1 MPSPCLCYFSSH
13 HDPGPWPTDFTPNK
27 IGLMGV
33 EANDYQTPT
42 RWLRQQD
49 WDKANYVAGKLYHN
63 P

>member
-1 MPSPCLCYFSSH
+1 MRPRARRHPGH
-13 HDPGPWPTDFTPNK
+13 HDPGPWPSGFTPDE

-33 EANDYQTPT
+33 NTSSTSVPT

-49 WDKANYVAGKLYHN
+49 WNKANYVAGKLYA